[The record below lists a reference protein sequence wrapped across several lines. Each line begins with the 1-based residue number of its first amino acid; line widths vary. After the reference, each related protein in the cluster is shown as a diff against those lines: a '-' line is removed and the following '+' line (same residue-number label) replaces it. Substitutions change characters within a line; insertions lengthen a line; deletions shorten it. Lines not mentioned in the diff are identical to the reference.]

1 MCFSW
6 PAICCVPWASSAAGP
21 PSASRKASGSS
32 SAGTRRPMDVSPE
45 HLVEQAR
52 ERFQLQDYYGAIHLL
67 EEVIAAGRAFA
78 DAHHLLGLSYS
89 LVGQQEQALAQ
100 LDRALQLNPQYVEA
114 LIHKAIVL
122 NELGR
127 EYEAD
132 ASLRRAAKLSS
143 ELRQGL
149 PAHIAAKLANQHAAL
164 GDAYL
169 EAGALAQAIEQY
181 QTALALGPTFHDLRY
196 KLGRMLLQGGQA
208 LEAGEQVEIIVRHR
222 PGDPDAAA
230 RPRVAGYL
238 AGDGVAAEAVWEDC
252 RERRP
257 EDPRVEAD
265 LAMLARNE
273 TGPPAGATMAPG

>member
-1 MCFSW
+1 
-6 PAICCVPWASSAAGP
+6 
-21 PSASRKASGSS
+21 
-32 SAGTRRPMDVSPE
+32 MDVSPE

-67 EEVIAAGRAFA
+67 EEVIATGRAFA

-89 LVGQQEQALAQ
+89 LVGQQDQALAQ

-132 ASLRRAAKLSS
+132 ASLRRAGKLSS
-143 ELRQGL
+143 ETRQGL
-149 PAHIAAKLANQHAAL
+149 PAHVAAKLANQHAAL

-169 EAGALAQAIEQY
+169 EAGALPHAIEQY

-196 KLGRMLLQGGQA
+196 KLGRILLQGGQA
-208 LEAGEQVEIIVRHR
+208 LEAREQFEIIVRNR
-222 PGDPDAAA
+222 PTYLDAAA
-230 RPRVAGYL
+230 MLGLACYL
-238 AGDGVAAEAVWEDC
+238 AGDGLAAKAVWEDC

-257 EDPRVEAD
+257 EDPRVEAY
-265 LAMLARNE
+265 LAMLARND
-273 TGPPAGATMAPG
+273 TGPPAAATGG